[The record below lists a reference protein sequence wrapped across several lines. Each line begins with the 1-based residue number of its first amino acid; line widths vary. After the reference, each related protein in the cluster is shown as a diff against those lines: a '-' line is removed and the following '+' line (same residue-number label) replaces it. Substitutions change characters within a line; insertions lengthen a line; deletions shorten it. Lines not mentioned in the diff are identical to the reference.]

1 MQTDAIVAHIAGE
14 CDTCLRKDLALGPMI
29 VIIVVSIGTVRTQ
42 WPVTELA
49 TIQRVAIL
57 AELQVAIAAEAH
69 DAALSLG
76 TVGKG
81 PLLDDK
87 FTALHR
93 LRGDQATT
101 VDCVV
106 FQARFQHDDGDD
118 DRADAAA
125 ADSAAF
131 SKYN

>member
-1 MQTDAIVAHIAGE
+1 MIIV
-14 CDTCLRKDLALGPMI
+14 
-29 VIIVVSIGTVRTQ
+29 IVVSIGTVGTQ

-57 AELQVAIAAEAH
+57 SELQVPIAAEAN

-76 TVGKG
+76 AVGKG
-81 PLLDDK
+81 PLLDDE

-125 ADSAAF
+125 AAAAAF